1 MNIHFSQVERKTPF
15 ASYLLAAFAMFTVVM
30 LALSFSRHAELHWSV
45 PSTSGQVI
53 HTVDNNLP
61 ITVPAPLAPA
71 APAQPAATPEPV
83 GAGSAIPVPKA
94 ISAPVPSVQ

>member
-1 MNIHFSQVERKTPF
+1 MNIHLSQVERKTPF
-15 ASYLLAAFAMFTVVM
+15 ASYLLAAFAMFTMVM

-61 ITVPAPLAPA
+61 AAVPAPSPPA
-71 APAQPAATPEPV
+71 GLAQPVVTPEPV
-83 GAGSAIPVPKA
+83 GAGSAIPVPQV
-94 ISAPVPSVQ
+94 IPAPVPSVQ